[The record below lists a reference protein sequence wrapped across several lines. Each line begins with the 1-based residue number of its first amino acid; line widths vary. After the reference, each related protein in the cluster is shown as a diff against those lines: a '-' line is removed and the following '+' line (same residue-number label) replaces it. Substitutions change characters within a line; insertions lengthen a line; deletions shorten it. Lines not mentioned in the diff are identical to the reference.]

1 MTLRPPMGL
10 KPAVALACLLAGCA
24 YEVRPEQPPLD
35 VGERQ
40 RLEARTCWN
49 GALPGWLDDSALAGA
64 ARLDR
69 REAQASG
76 ANDSFRGATFS
87 PQPPTTPQPGSR
99 VAAILDERRAFQQ
112 RCALLRSGGKD
123 FGTP

>member
-1 MTLRPPMGL
+1 M

-35 VGERQ
+35 VKERRQ
-40 RLEARTCWN
+40 AEVRACWN
-49 GALPGWLDDSALAGA
+49 GVLPPWLDEAALSGA

-76 ANDSFRGATFS
+76 VNDSFRGATFS
-87 PQPPTTPQPGSR
+87 TQPPPMPPTGSR
-99 VAAILDERRAFQQ
+99 AAALLDERRAFQQ

-123 FGTP
+123 FGAR